1 MWVDVAHPQ
10 GLLTNI
16 FCLSGRTMTPK
27 NCFPKPSFLRNLIP
41 KFIALGNSLEN
52 SHLFFHGL
60 HMPKAKTV
68 QGLLGGSRSSPA
80 ESPVPKQ
87 GRSLPLCTSTSS
99 THEPLRP
106 GRGGFH
112 HPARLPA
119 AVAVCLRVVSCPRS
133 CPQER
138 DRMPALGSDQLYR
151 TMR

>member
-1 MWVDVAHPQ
+1 MWVNVAHPQ

-106 GRGGFH
+106 GGAGI
-112 HPARLPA
+112 PPS
-119 AVAVCLRVVSCPRS
+119 CKTTSCCGCVSKGCFRPQS

-138 DRMPALGSDQLYR
+138 DRMPALVSDQLYR